1 MSGVQRIPGNM
12 LAGAHCAGRDARE
25 QLMNRCEQYI
35 IDPVAA
41 LPFAPSDLPPRGH
54 DS

>member
-1 MSGVQRIPGNM
+1 MGVARST
-12 LAGAHCAGRDARE
+12 LRLAHCAQRDGRE

-41 LPFAPSDLPPRGH
+41 
-54 DS
+54 